1 MNLRLLELLVP
12 ATTVVQLPL
21 LQQNHQ
27 VIIFP
32 YLIYTISSCDFFLL
46 APIVKLQP
54 RKKKS
59 KADEVDEL
67 LVKIL
72 HSLQENKKSTRD
84 LDEEGHYGEQIA
96 ATLRRFTVWQK
107 ALAKMKIQELLFNIK
122 FDSEHSTPTP
132 AISYTNYQPMNYHT
146 PDHYYS
152 QNLDY

>member
-1 MNLRLLELLVP
+1 M
-12 ATTVVQLPL
+12 
-21 LQQNHQ
+21 
-27 VIIFP
+27 
-32 YLIYTISSCDFFLL
+32 
-46 APIVKLQP
+46 KLQP

-67 LVKIL
+67 LVKSL

-96 ATLRRFTVWQK
+96 ATLRRFTVRQK
-107 ALAKMKIQELLFNIK
+107 ALAKMKIQELLFNIE